1 MFVAGRYRRYRKI
14 DWNEVE
20 RLVFVCKGNI
30 CRSAFAE
37 IVARSKG
44 VDSVSCGIDTVEGA
58 PANAAAVEAASRKG
72 RDLGLHSTTRINSL
86 SVREG
91 DLYVAMEPWHAAYI
105 EEYFGGSVPCT
116 LLGLW
121 NSPVYPHIQD
131 PYGCTKTYFDHC
143 FSFIERS
150 VCRITCEIKETK
162 AC

>member
-1 MFVAGRYRRYRKI
+1 M
-14 DWNEVE
+14 D

-37 IVARSKG
+37 IVARAEG
-44 VDSVSCGIDTVEGA
+44 VDSISCGIDTVEGA

-72 RDLGLHSTTRINSL
+72 RNLGSHSTTRITSL
-86 SVREG
+86 SAREG
-91 DLYVAMEPWHAAYI
+91 DLFVAMEPWHAAYI
-105 EEYFGGSVPCT
+105 EEHFGDGVPCT

-131 PYGCTKTYFDHC
+131 PYGSTTTYFDHC
-143 FSFIERS
+143 FSYIEQS
-150 VCRITCEIKETK
+150 VCRITRAIKETK